1 MGNLSGRLD
10 DFADLAYLR
19 NLKSKAAPEI
29 PEILRSRII
38 QKGPGLSPVSTQ
50 KCLFQ
55 TILLFSRTAQNVQGN
70 FKHSTKSKHTEDKV
84 WFGGLWR
91 VGRIMCIHTT
101 SDSVTTAAL
110 KI

>member
-38 QKGPGLSPVSTQ
+38 QKGPGLSLKFIHRNAFSKQSYFLAVPHKMSKEISNIAQNQNTQ
-50 KCLFQ
+50 K
-55 TILLFSRTAQNVQGN
+55 
-70 FKHSTKSKHTEDKV
+70 TKFGLEGY
-84 WFGGLWR
+84 GGL
-91 VGRIMCIHTT
+91 
-101 SDSVTTAAL
+101 AE
-110 KI
+110 